1 MWTELS
7 KRDILAKDTN
17 IYNKIKDSY
26 FQNNNISKNV
36 KSIKFN
42 LNQEYDGC
50 DSFGPQSY
58 LYYLWVSYYDK
69 NNKEQNDIW
78 HREDWLDDSEECFYK
93 VDHNPY
99 LLSNL
104 MYSCARDKNNSIY

>member
-1 MWTELS
+1 MWCELN
-7 KRDILAKDTN
+7 KRDIFAKDTN
-17 IYNKIKDSY
+17 IYNRIKDSY
-26 FQNNNISKNV
+26 FQNNSPSKNF

-50 DSFGPQSY
+50 DSYGPQSY

-69 NNKEQNDIW
+69 HNKEHHDIW
-78 HREDWLDDSEECFYK
+78 HREDWIDDSEDMFSK
-93 VDHNPY
+93 VEHNDY

-104 MYSCARDKNNSIY
+104 MYSCARYKNNYIN